1 MMSIH
6 RVFTLFLLLINAN
19 FAEAQ
24 TNINRVIPNNVF
36 SQTKQIKTTFNDLRF
51 ESIYFSTLMP
61 KKIVIEQLESFYGEL
76 GSFEKEKKVY
86 NSSIQTKGELLSLVT
101 TIVKKE
107 KRVFIYISDKEDLK
121 KQASINNLQESFKKI
136 LMRKFV
142 NDYINELEK
151 NIKKIDKKQNKI
163 IRNNP
168 NNLLMNST
176 FFYKIYQKKE
186 SKKVGLKSALE
197 TLYEELEDTK
207 NIYNSINV
215 VTDFIIEQSISKT
228 NS

>member
-86 NSSIQTKGELLSLVT
+86 NSSIQTKGELLSIVT

-207 NIYNSINV
+207 KIYNSI
-215 VTDFIIEQSISKT
+215 K
-228 NS
+228 

>member
-6 RVFTLFLLLINAN
+6 RVFTLFLLLISGN

-121 KQASINNLQESFKKI
+121 KEASINNLQESFKKI
-136 LMRKFV
+136 LMRRFV

-151 NIKKIDKKQNKI
+151 NIKIIDKKQNKI

-197 TLYEELEDTK
+197 TLYEELEETK
-207 NIYNSINV
+207 KIYNSI
-215 VTDFIIEQSISKT
+215 K
-228 NS
+228 

>member
-107 KRVFIYISDKEDLK
+107 KRVFIYISDKEELK

-207 NIYNSINV
+207 KIYNSI
-215 VTDFIIEQSISKT
+215 K
-228 NS
+228 

>member
-76 GSFEKEKKVY
+76 GSFEKEKIVY

-176 FFYKIYQKKE
+176 FFYKIYQKNE

-197 TLYEELEDTK
+197 KLYEELEDTK
-207 NIYNSINV
+207 KIYNSI
-215 VTDFIIEQSISKT
+215 K
-228 NS
+228 

>member
-186 SKKVGLKSALE
+186 SKKAGLKSALE
-197 TLYEELEDTK
+197 TLYEKLEETK
-207 NIYNSINV
+207 KIYNSI
-215 VTDFIIEQSISKT
+215 K
-228 NS
+228 

>member
-61 KKIVIEQLESFYGEL
+61 KKIVIEELESFYGEL

-176 FFYKIYQKKE
+176 FFYKLYQKKE

-207 NIYNSINV
+207 KIYNSI
-215 VTDFIIEQSISKT
+215 K
-228 NS
+228 

>member
-24 TNINRVIPNNVF
+24 TNINGGIPNNVF

-186 SKKVGLKSALE
+186 SKKAGLKSALE

-207 NIYNSINV
+207 KIYNSI
-215 VTDFIIEQSISKT
+215 K
-228 NS
+228 

>member
-6 RVFTLFLLLINAN
+6 RVFTLFLLLISGN

-24 TNINRVIPNNVF
+24 TNINGVIPNNVF

-61 KKIVIEQLESFYGEL
+61 KKIVIEQLESFYGDL

-101 TIVKKE
+101 TITKKE

-121 KQASINNLQESFKKI
+121 KEASINNLQESFKKI
-136 LMRKFV
+136 LMRRFV
-142 NDYINELEK
+142 NDY
-151 NIKKIDKKQNKI
+151 KK
-163 IRNNP
+163 
-168 NNLLMNST
+168 
-176 FFYKIYQKKE
+176 
-186 SKKVGLKSALE
+186 
-197 TLYEELEDTK
+197 
-207 NIYNSINV
+207 
-215 VTDFIIEQSISKT
+215 
-228 NS
+228 

>member
-86 NSSIQTKGELLSLVT
+86 NSSIQTKGELLSIVT

-121 KQASINNLQESFKKI
+121 KQASINNLLESFKKI

-207 NIYNSINV
+207 KIYNSI
-215 VTDFIIEQSISKT
+215 K
-228 NS
+228 

>member
-76 GSFEKEKKVY
+76 GSFEQEKKVY
-86 NSSIQTKGELLSLVT
+86 NSSIQTKGELLSIVT

-107 KRVFIYISDKEDLK
+107 KRVFIYIRDKEDLK
-121 KQASINNLQESFKKI
+121 KQASINNLLESFKKI
-136 LMRKFV
+136 LKRKFV

-197 TLYEELEDTK
+197 TLYEELEEIK
-207 NIYNSINV
+207 KIYNSI
-215 VTDFIIEQSISKT
+215 K
-228 NS
+228 

>member
-101 TIVKKE
+101 TIEKKE

-121 KQASINNLQESFKKI
+121 KQASINNLLESFKKI

-168 NNLLMNST
+168 NNLLINST

-197 TLYEELEDTK
+197 TLYEELEEIK
-207 NIYNSINV
+207 KIYNSI
-215 VTDFIIEQSISKT
+215 K
-228 NS
+228 

>member
-6 RVFTLFLLLINAN
+6 RVFTLFLLLISGN

-24 TNINRVIPNNVF
+24 TNINGVIPNNVF

-61 KKIVIEQLESFYGEL
+61 KKIVIEQLESFYGDL

-101 TIVKKE
+101 TITKKE

-121 KQASINNLQESFKKI
+121 KEASINNLQESFKKI
-136 LMRKFV
+136 LMRRFV

-151 NIKKIDKKQNKI
+151 NIKIIDKKQNKI

-197 TLYEELEDTK
+197 TLYEELEETK
-207 NIYNSINV
+207 KIYNSI
-215 VTDFIIEQSISKT
+215 K
-228 NS
+228 

>member
-207 NIYNSINV
+207 KIYNSI
-215 VTDFIIEQSISKT
+215 K
-228 NS
+228 

>member
-36 SQTKQIKTTFNDLRF
+36 SQTKKIKTTFNDLRF

-176 FFYKIYQKKE
+176 FFYKRK
-186 SKKVGLKSALE
+186 
-197 TLYEELEDTK
+197 
-207 NIYNSINV
+207 
-215 VTDFIIEQSISKT
+215 
-228 NS
+228 

>member
-36 SQTKQIKTTFNDLRF
+36 SQTKQIKTKFNDLRF

-207 NIYNSINV
+207 KIYNSI
-215 VTDFIIEQSISKT
+215 K
-228 NS
+228 

>member
-107 KRVFIYISDKEDLK
+107 KRVFIYISDKEGLK

-207 NIYNSINV
+207 KIYNSI
-215 VTDFIIEQSISKT
+215 K
-228 NS
+228 

>member
-1 MMSIH
+1 
-6 RVFTLFLLLINAN
+6 
-19 FAEAQ
+19 
-24 TNINRVIPNNVF
+24 
-36 SQTKQIKTTFNDLRF
+36 
-51 ESIYFSTLMP
+51 MP

-207 NIYNSINV
+207 KIYNSI
-215 VTDFIIEQSISKT
+215 K
-228 NS
+228 

>member
-6 RVFTLFLLLINAN
+6 RVFTLFLLLISGN

-24 TNINRVIPNNVF
+24 TNINGVIPNNVF

-136 LMRKFV
+136 LMRRFV

-151 NIKKIDKKQNKI
+151 NIKIIDKKQNKI

-197 TLYEELEDTK
+197 TLYEELEETK
-207 NIYNSINV
+207 KIYNSI
-215 VTDFIIEQSISKT
+215 K
-228 NS
+228 

>member
-121 KQASINNLQESFKKI
+121 KQASINNLLESFKKI

-207 NIYNSINV
+207 KIYNSI
-215 VTDFIIEQSISKT
+215 K
-228 NS
+228 

>member
-121 KQASINNLQESFKKI
+121 KQASINNLEESFKKI

-207 NIYNSINV
+207 KIYNSI
-215 VTDFIIEQSISKT
+215 K
-228 NS
+228 

>member
-151 NIKKIDKKQNKI
+151 NIKIIDKKQNKI

-207 NIYNSINV
+207 KIYNSI
-215 VTDFIIEQSISKT
+215 K
-228 NS
+228 

>member
-151 NIKKIDKKQNKI
+151 NIQKIDKKQNKI

-207 NIYNSINV
+207 KIYNSI
-215 VTDFIIEQSISKT
+215 K
-228 NS
+228 

>member
-1 MMSIH
+1 MMSLH
-6 RVFTLFLLLINAN
+6 RVFTLFLLLIHAN

-136 LMRKFV
+136 LMRKF
-142 NDYINELEK
+142 LEK
-151 NIKKIDKKQNKI
+151 SM
-163 IRNNP
+163 
-168 NNLLMNST
+168 LMGH
-176 FFYKIYQKKE
+176 
-186 SKKVGLKSALE
+186 VH
-197 TLYEELEDTK
+197 TL
-207 NIYNSINV
+207 
-215 VTDFIIEQSISKT
+215 F
-228 NS
+228 

>member
-6 RVFTLFLLLINAN
+6 RVFTLFLLLINGN

-24 TNINRVIPNNVF
+24 KNINRVIPNNVF

-101 TIVKKE
+101 TIEKKE

-168 NNLLMNST
+168 NNLLINST

-197 TLYEELEDTK
+197 TLYEELEEIK
-207 NIYNSINV
+207 KIYNSI
-215 VTDFIIEQSISKT
+215 K
-228 NS
+228 

>member
-61 KKIVIEQLESFYGEL
+61 KKIVIEELESFYGEL

-197 TLYEELEDTK
+197 TLYEELEETK
-207 NIYNSINV
+207 KIYNSI
-215 VTDFIIEQSISKT
+215 K
-228 NS
+228 

>member
-121 KQASINNLQESFKKI
+121 KEASINNLQESFKKI
-136 LMRKFV
+136 LMRRFV

-197 TLYEELEDTK
+197 TLYEELDDTK
-207 NIYNSINV
+207 KIYNSI
-215 VTDFIIEQSISKT
+215 K
-228 NS
+228 

>member
-176 FFYKIYQKKE
+176 FFYKLYQKKE

-207 NIYNSINV
+207 KIYNSI
-215 VTDFIIEQSISKT
+215 K
-228 NS
+228 

>member
-76 GSFEKEKKVY
+76 GSFQKEKKVY

-197 TLYEELEDTK
+197 TLYEELEEVK
-207 NIYNSINV
+207 KIYNSI
-215 VTDFIIEQSISKT
+215 K
-228 NS
+228 

>member
-1 MMSIH
+1 MSIH

-168 NNLLMNST
+168 NNLLMNSA

-207 NIYNSINV
+207 KIYNSI
-215 VTDFIIEQSISKT
+215 K
-228 NS
+228 

>member
-151 NIKKIDKKQNKI
+151 NIKNIDKKQNKI

-207 NIYNSINV
+207 KIYNSI
-215 VTDFIIEQSISKT
+215 K
-228 NS
+228 

>member
-19 FAEAQ
+19 FAAAQ

-207 NIYNSINV
+207 KIYNSI
-215 VTDFIIEQSISKT
+215 K
-228 NS
+228 

>member
-6 RVFTLFLLLINAN
+6 RVFTLFLLLINGN

-24 TNINRVIPNNVF
+24 KNINRVIPNNVF
-36 SQTKQIKTTFNDLRF
+36 SQTKQIKTTFNDLSF
-51 ESIYFSTLMP
+51 ESICFSTLIP

-101 TIVKKE
+101 TIQKKE

-168 NNLLMNST
+168 NNLLINST

-197 TLYEELEDTK
+197 TLYEELEEIK
-207 NIYNSINV
+207 KIYNSI
-215 VTDFIIEQSISKT
+215 K
-228 NS
+228 